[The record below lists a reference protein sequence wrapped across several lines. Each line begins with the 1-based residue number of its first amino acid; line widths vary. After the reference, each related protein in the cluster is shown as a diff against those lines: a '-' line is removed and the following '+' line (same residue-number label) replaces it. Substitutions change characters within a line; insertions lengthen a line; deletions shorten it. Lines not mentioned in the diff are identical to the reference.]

1 MVAEKI
7 IRQVLTAN
15 RLRDGL
21 VVFLSEY
28 GTWSPWLH
36 DAQVARSKDEAS
48 KLDAR
53 GGQDM
58 KINLVVG
65 AYLIDVLEV
74 DGSLKAAHIR
84 EHLRTLGP
92 SVRLDLGKQAEAA
105 DAQAQAGG
113 I

>member
-1 MVAEKI
+1 MATEKL
-7 IRQVLTAN
+7 IRQALTAN

-36 DAQVARSKDEAS
+36 DAQVARSKDDAGRLE
-48 KLDAR
+48 AR
-53 GGQDM
+53 GAQDTKM
-58 KINLVVG
+58 NLVVG
-65 AYLIDVLEV
+65 AYLIDVLE
-74 DGSLKAAHIR
+74 DAGAIRAAHIR

-105 DAQAQAGG
+105 DAQSQAGG

>member
-1 MVAEKI
+1 MAAEKI
-7 IRQVLTAN
+7 IRQALTAN

-36 DAQVARSKDEAS
+36 DAQVARSKDEAA
-48 KLDAR
+48 KLEAR
-53 GGQDM
+53 GGQDS
-58 KINLVVG
+58 KLNLVVG
-65 AYLIDVLEV
+65 HYLIDVLE
-74 DGSLKAAHIR
+74 DGGTLRAAHIR

-92 SVRLDLGKQAEAA
+92 SVRLDLGKQAEAQDSGA
-105 DAQAQAGG
+105 AGG